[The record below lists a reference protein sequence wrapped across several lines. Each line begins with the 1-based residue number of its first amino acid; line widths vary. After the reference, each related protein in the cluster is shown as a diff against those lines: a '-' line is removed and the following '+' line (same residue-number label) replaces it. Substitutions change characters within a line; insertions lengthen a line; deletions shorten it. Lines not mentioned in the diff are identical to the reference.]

1 MHDETAMI
9 DDSRNGFEAGIA
21 GLLTELSA
29 VQRDLLDVLTQKRS
43 LLAAGDSES
52 MPAISLR
59 EQDLVVRLQAC
70 HEHRQR
76 LLAQAASAGLP
87 SDSIQTLSKSLPAG
101 GRNRLRDDIKQAQE
115 RSRILQHECLT
126 NFVLVQ
132 RTLLHL
138 SQLIEIIA
146 TGGRMK
152 PTYGNGSD
160 RHAPHRDAIAGGAL
174 VDRAV

>member
-1 MHDETAMI
+1 MQLEATSTLEPS
-9 DDSRNGFEAGIA
+9 DSLEADIA
-21 GLLTELSA
+21 GLLNELSA
-29 VQRDLLDVLTQKRS
+29 VQSDLLGVLTQKRKF
-43 LLAAGDSES
+43 LAAGDGAALCG
-52 MPAISLR
+52 MAPQ

-70 HEHRQR
+70 QQRRQG
-76 LLAQAASAGLP
+76 LLARAAEDGLP
-87 SDSIQTLSKSLPAG
+87 SDSIKSLSKSLPTNV
-101 GRNRLRDDIKQAQE
+101 RKRLRGELNEAHE

-126 NFVLVQ
+126 NWVLVQ

-160 RHAPHRDAIAGGAL
+160 RQDQGAL